1 MSGSSSTVLH
11 QGFFETGLDGWID
24 GGSDCR
30 RLSTSRSFEGLY
42 SVRLRDNTSSSVMT
56 LGTFDVTSYN
66 SIEIEFYFYPNSM
79 ENGEDFWVQFHDGSS
94 WNTVAAF
101 ARGTDFE
108 NDSFYTATV
117 TIDGGVYNFPTN
129 AQFRFRCD
137 ASGNQDRI
145 YIDQITITG
154 NSGFAPIST
163 NTITNLGGAFEGL
176 LGDGDNIYVE
186 RDFVVYP
193 NPVKT
198 TLNIKLYDATEV
210 MTYRIVNITGQ
221 VVLTGDLSRDS
232 IDVEKLQNGIYF
244 IEVFDGE
251 ESMIQSFIK
260 E

>member
-1 MSGSSSTVLH
+1 
-11 QGFFETGLDGWID
+11 
-24 GGSDCR
+24 
-30 RLSTSRSFEGLY
+30 
-42 SVRLRDNTSSSVMT
+42 MT

-94 WNTVAAF
+94 WNTVASYAS
-101 ARGTDFE
+101 GTDFE

-117 TIDGGVYNFPTN
+117 TIDGGVYNFPAN

-154 NSGFAPIST
+154 NSGLAPIST
-163 NTITNLGGAFEGL
+163 NTITNLGGAFEGF
-176 LGDGDNIYVE
+176 LGEEDNSYIE
-186 RDFVVYP
+186 RDFILYP

-198 TLNIKLYDATEV
+198 TLNIKLFEATEV

-221 VVLTGDLSRDS
+221 VVLRGDLSRDS

-244 IEVFDGE
+244 MEVFDGE